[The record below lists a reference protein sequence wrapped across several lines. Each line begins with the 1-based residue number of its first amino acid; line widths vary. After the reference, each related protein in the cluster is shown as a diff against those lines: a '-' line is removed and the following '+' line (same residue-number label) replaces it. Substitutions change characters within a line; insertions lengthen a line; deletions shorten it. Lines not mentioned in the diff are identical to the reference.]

1 MMSIIFKFIAM
12 NRKACLKMFVRAF
25 NSEPVGRNGAFGT
38 LGSLVIS
45 LLFGNQEPAKA
56 SLGFIDEHVMKQEFD
71 PMSS

>member
-1 MMSIIFKFIAM
+1 
-12 NRKACLKMFVRAF
+12 MFVRAF

-56 SLGFIDEHVMKQEFD
+56 SLGFVDK
-71 PMSS
+71 